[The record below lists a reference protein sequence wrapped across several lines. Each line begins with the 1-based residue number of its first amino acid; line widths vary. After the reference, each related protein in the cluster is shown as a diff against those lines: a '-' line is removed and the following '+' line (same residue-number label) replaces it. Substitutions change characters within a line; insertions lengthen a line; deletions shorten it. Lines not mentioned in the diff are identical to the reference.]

1 MKKLEDNV
9 VEEILTRRI
18 SKANALGQVDT
29 LLFKVH
35 CIYLLAE
42 ISLLDHFDGEV
53 PDAGAKV
60 GVKNIETPSALET
73 TFCETQLY

>member
-1 MKKLEDNV
+1 MKKLEDNM

-18 SKANALGQVDT
+18 SKTNALGQVDT

-42 ISLLDHFDGEV
+42 ILLLHQFDGEV
-53 PDAGAKV
+53 PDAGVKV
-60 GVKNIETPSALET
+60 WVKNIETPSALET
-73 TFCETQLY
+73 TF

>member
-1 MKKLEDNV
+1 M

-42 ISLLDHFDGEV
+42 ILLLHQFDGEV
-53 PDAGAKV
+53 PDAGVKV
-60 GVKNIETPSALET
+60 WVKNIETPSALET
-73 TFCETQLY
+73 TF

>member
-1 MKKLEDNV
+1 MKILEDNV

-29 LLFKVH
+29 QLFKVH

>member
-1 MKKLEDNV
+1 M

-35 CIYLLAE
+35 CIYLLEE
-42 ISLLDHFDGEV
+42 ILLLHQFDGEV

-60 GVKNIETPSALET
+60 WVKNIETPSALET
-73 TFCETQLY
+73 TF